1 MATKKV
7 HVLSVQSES
16 CDHYGPFVFAVRPNV
31 AQLKTFLR
39 KNTSPCDADFSAD
52 GPGWKGSYLHLTW
65 SSTEVNE

>member
-1 MATKKV
+1 MATKKL

-16 CDHYGPFVFAVRPNV
+16 CDDYGPFVFAVRPNV

-39 KNTSPCDADFSAD
+39 KHTSPDDADFSAD

-65 SSTEVNE
+65 SKQEVF